1 MAIPKYNTLLFSK
14 YMRVYIY
21 PYHEASSTRDSPP
34 RHIQLHRFLR
44 PVQQPQRPLPVAR
57 AGAQRCGEGD
67 AVHVFRE
74 EGDGLDDEIVVFGL
88 F

>member
-1 MAIPKYNTLLFSK
+1 MYIYI
-14 YMRVYIY
+14 YVYIY
-21 PYHEASSTRDSPP
+21 ILYIYICISISWSIKHQVSPP

-57 AGAQRCGEGD
+57 AGAQRGGEGD